1 MRICVVTHSRAYF
14 LIRCDG
20 VTMEYEML
28 YAVCQFK
35 VSNAEIWSTPLY
47 HELNLKDVNLK
58 LIFYFNSTPNCQNV
72 VLHAKTSLFI
82 FHVLNC
88 RSFGKCR

>member
-28 YAVCQFK
+28 YVNLK
-35 VSNAEIWSTPLY
+35 NAEIWSTPLY
-47 HELNLKDVNLK
+47 HELNLKYVNLK